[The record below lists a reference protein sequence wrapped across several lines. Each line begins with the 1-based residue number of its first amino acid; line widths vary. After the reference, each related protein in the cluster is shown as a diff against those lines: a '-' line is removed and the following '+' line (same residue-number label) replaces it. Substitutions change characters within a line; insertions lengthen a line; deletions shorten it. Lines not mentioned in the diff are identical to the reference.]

1 MIVPQYSL
9 EETWELLE
17 EDPSAVLIDVRTTA
31 EWTFVGLPDLS
42 SIGKD
47 VRTVEWTRFPDGS
60 QNPDFVDQATEGLD
74 PEQPILLICRSGARS
89 NAAAAELARVGYI
102 TINVGSG
109 FEGDLDPSGHRRGG
123 WKDRLPWR
131 QS

>member
-1 MIVPQYSL
+1 MLVPQYSL

-17 EDPSAVLIDVRTTA
+17 EDPGAVLIDVRTTA

-42 SIGKD
+42 ALGKE
-47 VRTVEWTRFPDGS
+47 VRLVEWTRFPDGAM
-60 QNPDFVDQATEGLD
+60 NPDFVAQATEGLGTD
-74 PEQPILLICRSGARS
+74 QPILLLCRSGARS
-89 NAAAAELARVGYI
+89 NAAAAALAQAGFT

-109 FEGDLDPSGHRRGG
+109 FEGDLDPVGHRRGG

>member
-42 SIGKD
+42 SLGKD
-47 VRTVEWTRFPDGS
+47 LRTVEWTRFPDGS
-60 QNPDFVDQATEGLD
+60 QNPDFVGQATDGLNPD
-74 PEQPILLICRSGARS
+74 QPILLICRSGARS
-89 NAAAAELARVGYI
+89 NAAAAELARAGFT

-109 FEGDLDPSGHRRGG
+109 FEGDLDWNGHRRGG